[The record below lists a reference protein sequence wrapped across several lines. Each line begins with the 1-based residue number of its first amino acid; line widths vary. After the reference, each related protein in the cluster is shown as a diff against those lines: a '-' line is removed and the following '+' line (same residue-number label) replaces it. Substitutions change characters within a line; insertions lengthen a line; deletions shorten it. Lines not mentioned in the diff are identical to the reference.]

1 MKWPFTGSM
10 TQLIYCN
17 VSFSCSER
25 SEWDRFFCTWF
36 LTTSW
41 IVLLNIFLSVRV
53 NKGLKWERVEGFV
66 WYRANMPS
74 PHHPWMSTLP
84 LLLSSGTSHSGEEE
98 LAHPPALH
106 PQRLWDLQGRPPPAA
121 LSLPVVW
128 SSPWL
133 SFIPP
138 CLMCIGVTLT
148 FLSA

>member
-10 TQLIYCN
+10 TQHIYSN
-17 VSFSCSER
+17 VSFSSSER
-25 SEWDRFFCTWF
+25 SEWNRFCCTWF

-41 IVLLNIFLSVRV
+41 IVLLNLFLAVWV
-53 NKGLKWERVEGFV
+53 NKGLKLESVEGFV

-106 PQRLWDLQGRPPPAA
+106 PQRLWDLQGMLPPPRC
-121 LSLPVVW
+121 LSRW
-128 SSPWL
+128 SGPWL
-133 SFIPP
+133 SFIPA